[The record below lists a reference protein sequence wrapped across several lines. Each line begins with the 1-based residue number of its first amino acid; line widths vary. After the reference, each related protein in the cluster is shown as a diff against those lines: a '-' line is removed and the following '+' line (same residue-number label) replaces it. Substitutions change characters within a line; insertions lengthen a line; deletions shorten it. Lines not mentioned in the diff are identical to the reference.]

1 MMKTDRQTRLVSYF
15 IIIIIIIISPNMLF
29 GLGSRMTELLATLQ
43 NRRGKSRETYKAR
56 AGWGKGD
63 IIA

>member
-1 MMKTDRQTRLVSYF
+1 MMKTDRQTRHVSYF
-15 IIIIIIIISPNMLF
+15 IIIIIIISPNMLC

-56 AGWGKGD
+56 AGGGG
-63 IIA
+63 